1 MISSLLVG
9 LFIIGVAIFISYL
22 IAALVELSFS
32 EAWRIVKNAWLPT
45 VIIWLVGGISLG
57 TVFICNSKK
66 EDCNVTWEMTADNIV
81 EIKVSGKKV
90 EQVILIHESDK

>member
-1 MISSLLVG
+1 MIISILYG
-9 LFIIGVAIFISYL
+9 LIVIGVAVFITYL
-22 IAALVELSFS
+22 LTALVELSFR

-45 VIIWLVGGISLG
+45 VIIWLAGGISLG
-57 TVFICNSKK
+57 TVFICKSKK
-66 EDCNVTWEMTADNIV
+66 EDCDVIWRMASDNIV